1 MSCHPI
7 PLHPV
12 VLKEDWTLHPI
23 SSHTTGRGN
32 LWKLPWGIQGCFLWT
47 LFSHIFYCLLE
58 LLLQRENSSAVLTTE
73 MEGKGSP
80 WGGSE
85 SAPSIFG
92 LSLWVQWRGSRW
104 TPEGGL
110 QSQDLLSDFP
120 IYNMLSVC
128 IQCPLPASHLEF
140 QPKHTCSDC
149 FHCLENLCTLS
160 CPTGFSNNQPWPCC
174 CSYCCYSNNKHSHLW
189 IIMGKPTQCDLYPY
203 LIYFSHLFCG

>member
-104 TPEGGL
+104 TPEGGSSL
-110 QSQDLLSDFP
+110 R
-120 IYNMLSVC
+120 
-128 IQCPLPASHLEF
+128 
-140 QPKHTCSDC
+140 
-149 FHCLENLCTLS
+149 
-160 CPTGFSNNQPWPCC
+160 
-174 CSYCCYSNNKHSHLW
+174 
-189 IIMGKPTQCDLYPY
+189 
-203 LIYFSHLFCG
+203 IYFPTFPFITCCQCAFSAHSLHHIWSSSPNTLAQIAFIV